1 MTVPALDLGGT
12 KFAAAAVSADGELP
26 ARAELLLEPA
36 VPAERTLLDVIEAI
50 TRVVPAECLEAVGVG
65 SAGPL
70 DPAAG
75 TVSPVDI
82 PSWRDFPLVK
92 TVGETLSERA
102 VRLAGDA
109 RCMALGEW
117 WRGGSGTARAMLGL
131 VVSTGV
137 GGGIVL
143 DVLPYTGPTGNA
155 GHIGHIGH
163 LAADP
168 GGPPCPCGAT
178 GCVEIHADG
187 PNMAAW
193 ARDQGWDG
201 RDAKHLTADVV
212 AGNVIATR
220 AFERA
225 TRALANGILRS
236 AVLLDL
242 DHVVIGG
249 GRGRRRADS
258 VRPAQA
264 GGGGVRGFGFLR
276 RLRVGAH
283 APGPRRRTAR
293 GRRSRPEPA
302 KEHTMKPA
310 ALTAR
315 PGTGRPTPG
324 PSRPRVNTPP
334 TAPAA
339 CLEVMGS
346 FDTVVRAGLAV
357 RSFLPTNQARC
368 DPRW

>member
-1 MTVPALDLGGT
+1 MTVPALDLDGT
-12 KFAAAAVSADGELP
+12 KFAAAAVS
-26 ARAELLLEPA
+26 
-36 VPAERTLLDVIEAI
+36 
-50 TRVVPAECLEAVGVG
+50 
-65 SAGPL
+65 SGPL

-75 TVSPVDI
+75 TVSPVNI

-92 TVGETLSERA
+92 TVEERLPERA

-109 RCMALGEW
+109 QCMALGEW

-143 DVLPYTGPTGNA
+143 DGLPYTGPTGNA
-155 GHIGHIGH
+155 GHIGH

-178 GCVEIHADG
+178 GCVELYASG

-201 RDAKHLTADVV
+201 PDAKHLAADAA
-212 AGNVIATR
+212 AGDVIATR

-225 TRALANGILRS
+225 ARALAIGILSS

-249 GRGRRRADS
+249 GVAAAGPTLFGPLRRA
-258 VRPAQA
+258 VKENA
-264 GGGGVRGFGFLR
+264 GFGFLR
-276 RLRVGAH
+276 RLRAE
-283 APGPRRRTAR
+283 PTRL
-293 GRRSRPEPA
+293 GRDA
-302 KEHTMKPA
+302 GLLGGA
-310 ALTAR
+310 ALVLNPPR
-315 PGTGRPTPG
+315 STP
-324 PSRPRVNTPP
+324 
-334 TAPAA
+334 
-339 CLEVMGS
+339 
-346 FDTVVRAGLAV
+346 
-357 RSFLPTNQARC
+357 
-368 DPRW
+368 

>member
-12 KFAAAAVSADGELP
+12 KFAAAAVS
-26 ARAELLLEPA
+26 
-36 VPAERTLLDVIEAI
+36 
-50 TRVVPAECLEAVGVG
+50 
-65 SAGPL
+65 SGPL

-75 TVSPVDI
+75 TVSPVNI

-92 TVGETLSERA
+92 TVEERLPERA
-102 VRLAGDA
+102 ARLAGDA
-109 RCMALGEW
+109 QCMALGEW

-143 DVLPYTGPTGNA
+143 DGLPYTGPTGNA
-155 GHIGHIGH
+155 GHIGH

-168 GGPPCPCGAT
+168 EGPPCPCGAT
-178 GCVEIHADG
+178 GCVELYASG

-201 RDAKHLTADVV
+201 PDAKHLA
-212 AGNVIATR
+212 AGAAAGDVIATR

-225 TRALANGILRS
+225 ARALAIGILSS

-249 GRGRRRADS
+249 RGRRRAGS

-264 GGGGVRGFGFLR
+264 GGEGER
-276 RLRVGAH
+276 RIRLPPPPAGGAH

-310 ALTAR
+310 A
-315 PGTGRPTPG
+315 
-324 PSRPRVNTPP
+324 P
-334 TAPAA
+334 TAGNWQTDAGTVTPASEHA
-339 CLEVMGS
+339 TDG
-346 FDTVVRAGLAV
+346 T
-357 RSFLPTNQARC
+357 RS
-368 DPRW
+368 PRGGDGKF